1 MCLGDIGNVVA
12 VAGGT
17 ATVRVAGRERTVSL
31 LMRPD
36 TQVGEHVVVHTG
48 FVVDAV
54 TPHEAAEATT
64 LRRSPGPGD
73 HDG

>member
-1 MCLGDIGNVVA
+1 
-12 VAGGT
+12 
-17 ATVRVAGRERTVSL
+17 
-31 LMRPD
+31 
-36 TQVGEHVVVHTG
+36 VHTG

-64 LRRSPGPGD
+64 LRRTPGPGD